1 MSSWNRL
8 LPTWLRDFR
17 NQRRSRLHCLER
29 QINRQKSKRLSVAD
43 AARKADTYRKITLGG
58 LVIKAGLGEL
68 DRAVLLGLLMESAA
82 LLQHP
87 ETVPRQRAQP

>member
-1 MSSWNRL
+1 M
-8 LPTWLRDFR
+8 T
-17 NQRRSRLHCLER
+17 
-29 QINRQKSKRLSVAD
+29 D

-68 DRAVLLGLLMESAA
+68 DRAVLLGLLMESGA

-87 ETVPRQRAQP
+87 ETVTRLRAIGEAAFKEQTGEPRTPRPARPP